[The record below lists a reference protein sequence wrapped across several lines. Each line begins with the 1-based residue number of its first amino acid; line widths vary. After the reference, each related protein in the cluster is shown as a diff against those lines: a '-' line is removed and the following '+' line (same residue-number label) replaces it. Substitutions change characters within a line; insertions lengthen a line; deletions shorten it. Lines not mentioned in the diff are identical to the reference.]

1 MDKLKELQKRQKE
14 LNAELDKV
22 VQDIY
27 EELYNLKVGD
37 LLYNDSTYYK
47 ILNVDGIYSN
57 VLVYS
62 WENNFPYIYVS
73 YFNLA
78 QLNYD
83 KVEDDNGT
91 LTKIINFLNETNNRN

>member
-1 MDKLKELQKRQKE
+1 MDKLKELRKRQKE

-27 EELYNLKVGD
+27 KELYKLKVGD
-37 LLYNDSTYYK
+37 LLCNDSTYYK
-47 ILNVDGIYSN
+47 ILDVNGIYGN
-57 VLVYS
+57 VLTYS
-62 WENNFPYIYVS
+62 WENNFPYIDVS
-73 YFNLA
+73 YSNLT

-91 LTKIINFLNETNNRN
+91 LTKIINFLNETDNRN

>member
-1 MDKLKELQKRQKE
+1 MDKLKELRKRQKQ

-27 EELYNLKVGD
+27 KELYNLKVGD
-37 LLYNDSTYYK
+37 LLYNDYTYYK
-47 ILNVDGIYSN
+47 ILDVNGIYGN
-57 VLVYS
+57 VLAYS
-62 WENNFPYIYVS
+62 WKNNFIYIDIS
-73 YFNLA
+73 YYNLA